1 MKICAR
7 WTLLFLFY
15 FSTVFGQFIVKEGT
29 NEYLK
34 VDKQTGNV
42 AIGNITPSAKL
53 DVLGSIRFRSLTKG
67 TLTHPVLTVD
77 SQGNLSVVEDAQG
90 SGADGVV
97 TGVSVSG
104 TQSKTITL
112 TRSIGANLTE
122 TFTDAI
128 EDDQP
133 LSEVLTDGNNANS
146 QSAINFSNIAVG
158 TTTSNA
164 KLRVMGH
171 ETGTLPI
178 FTKNYNFGIYATDYA
193 SSDNE
198 NQTVIEGI
206 GTVMTVDND
215 KSHIGV
221 QGILVGGSSHD
232 EWIASASLGY
242 HNTNTGN
249 YISGVSSQVQPLSGK
264 SYLATGLET
273 ALFRGEN
280 HNTGEKDYG
289 LYVEAHKNYLAGDVL
304 LGGRLG
310 INIGD
315 REPKTWFEING
326 QPYISAGNA
335 GIIMKSDDTT
345 CWQVR
350 VDGSGQLFTTSV
362 TCP

>member
-1 MKICAR
+1 MKIR
-7 WTLLFLFY
+7 WILFAFLF
-15 FSTVFGQFIVKEGT
+15 FCGTAIGQFIVKEGT

-34 VDKQTGNV
+34 VDEQTGNV

-97 TGVSVSG
+97 TGVSVTG

-112 TRSIGANLTE
+112 TRSIGANLTD

-158 TTTSNA
+158 TTTANA
-164 KLRVMGH
+164 KLRVMGY
-171 ETGTLPI
+171 ETGTIPI
-178 FTKNYNFGIYATDYA
+178 FTKNYNLGIYATDYTSA
-193 SSDNE
+193 DNE
-198 NQTVIEGI
+198 NQLVIEGI
-206 GTVMTVDND
+206 GTVMTADND
-215 KSHIGV
+215 KSHIAV
-221 QGILVGGSSHD
+221 HGILVGGSNHD
-232 EWIASASLGY
+232 EWITSAALGY
-242 HNTNTGN
+242 HNTNYGN
-249 YISGVSSQVQPLSGK
+249 IISGVNSTVPLLSGK
-264 SYLATGLET
+264 SYLATDLET
-273 ALFRGEN
+273 SLFRGEN
-280 HNTGEKDYG
+280 HNTGDKDYG
-289 LYVEAHKNYLAGDVL
+289 LYVEAHKNVLTGDLL
-304 LGGRLG
+304 LGGKMG

-315 REPKTWFEING
+315 REPRTWFEING
-326 QPYISAGNA
+326 QPYISAANA

-362 TCP
+362 SCP

>member
-1 MKICAR
+1 MKIR
-7 WTLLFLFY
+7 WILLAFLFCAG
-15 FSTVFGQFIVKEGT
+15 TAMGQFIVKEGT

-34 VDKQTGNV
+34 VDQQTGNV

-77 SQGNLSVVEDAQG
+77 SQGNLGVAEDAQG
-90 SGADGVV
+90 SGADDVV

-112 TRSIGANLTE
+112 TRSIGANLTD
-122 TFTDAI
+122 TFTDAV

-146 QSAINFSNIAVG
+146 QAAINFSNIAVG
-158 TTTSNA
+158 TTTVNA
-164 KLRVMGH
+164 KLRVIGH

-178 FTKNYNFGIYATDYA
+178 FTENYNLGVYATDYA
-193 SSDNE
+193 STDNE

-206 GTVMTVDND
+206 GTVLTTDHNRA
-215 KSHIGV
+215 HIGV
-221 QGILVGGSSHD
+221 QGILVGGTFHD

-242 HNTNTGN
+242 HNTSSGN
-249 YISGVSSQVQPLSGK
+249 RISGVSSQVVPLSGK

-280 HNTGEKDYG
+280 HNTGTKDYG
-289 LYVEAHKNYLAGDVL
+289 LYIEAQKNYFAGDILVD
-304 LGGRLG
+304 GKIG

-315 REPKTWFEING
+315 REPKTWLEING
-326 QPYISAGNA
+326 QPYISAANA

-350 VDGSGQLFTTSV
+350 VNGSGALYTTSV
-362 TCP
+362 SCP